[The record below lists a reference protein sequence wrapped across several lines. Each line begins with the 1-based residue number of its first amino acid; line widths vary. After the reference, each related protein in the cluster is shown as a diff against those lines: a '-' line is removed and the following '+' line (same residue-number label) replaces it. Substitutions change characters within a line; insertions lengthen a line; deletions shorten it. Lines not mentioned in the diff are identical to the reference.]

1 MGIQTNMET
10 MVVSTNELCVR
21 QNFVPKRCTLPLT
34 KLIVPQKYKDT
45 TKKRG
50 TEHQNHNLLMFR
62 IRIQDRIGREEIKLH
77 YS

>member
-1 MGIQTNMET
+1 MNY
-10 MVVSTNELCVR
+10 VR
-21 QNFVPKRCTLPLT
+21 DRTLYQKDVPGLPLT

-62 IRIQDRIGREEIKLH
+62 IRIQDRIRREEIKLH